1 MSSPAQTLRIVSSV
15 GLPEAKLD
23 VIRAAAPGAEVLNIP
38 ESQEAC
44 LEHVAGADIWLA
56 HQGQVA
62 HMPALGARLRWIQL
76 SSAGAEQVF
85 ASPHIHADVT
95 YTNASGVQSVGMAE
109 FTLGLLLS
117 HAHRLPA
124 LTDLYARRR
133 WPSPSEVRAGLMA
146 DELFGMTLGLVGYGS
161 INSALARRAAACGMR
176 ILACKRDPQIHA
188 VPRWNPA
195 GAGDPEGRLP
205 QAWYGPQQLSAMLP
219 QCDVVVVAIP
229 LTPAT
234 RGLVGESFLRAMRPT
249 ARLINLGRGQIVQEP
264 ALLRALR
271 EGWIA
276 GAMLDVVSQEPL
288 PATSPLYAAPNL
300 LVTPHISSAIKKYW
314 ERLAEL
320 FAENL
325 RRYNAG
331 QPLLN
336 VIDRE
341 KGY

>member
-1 MSSPAQTLRIVSSV
+1 
-15 GLPEAKLD
+15 
-23 VIRAAAPGAEVLNIP
+23 
-38 ESQEAC
+38 
-44 LEHVAGADIWLA
+44 
-56 HQGQVA
+56 
-62 HMPALGARLRWIQL
+62 MPC
-76 SSAGAEQVF
+76 
-85 ASPHIHADVT
+85 
-95 YTNASGVQSVGMAE
+95 
-109 FTLGLLLS
+109 
-117 HAHRLPA
+117 
-124 LTDLYARRR
+124 
-133 WPSPSEVRAGLMA
+133 RAGIPPA
-146 DELFGMTLGLVGYGS
+146 PATPKAGCPKPGMGRN
-161 INSALARRAAACGMR
+161 NSARC
-176 ILACKRDPQIHA
+176 
-188 VPRWNPA
+188 
-195 GAGDPEGRLP
+195 
-205 QAWYGPQQLSAMLP
+205 SP